1 MPVTSRSSC
10 NELQLQWIG
19 HVSASPWMIVVPV
32 LWRKPSS
39 DFMTKDLSTET
50 WRFFVCRKI
59 LSCCAVAFSDIY
71 IYIHIYIE
79 IHRDT
84 FLYTLYMYTSKYMI
98 LCLIC
103 IYIYIYI
110 S

>member
-19 HVSASPWMIVVPV
+19 RVSASPWMIVVPV

-71 IYIHIYIE
+71 IYTYIE

>member
-1 MPVTSRSSC
+1 MLVTSRSSC

-19 HVSASPWMIVVPV
+19 RVSASPWMIVVPV

-50 WRFFVCRKI
+50 RRLF
-59 LSCCAVAFSDIY
+59 VAFSYLVVLLPFHIY
-71 IYIHIYIE
+71 IYSI
-79 IHRDT
+79 DT
-84 FLYTLYMYTSKYMI
+84 FVCNTSKYMI
-98 LCLIC
+98 LWSLTVNLYNT
-103 IYIYIYI
+103 YIYIYV